1 MGPFTRLF
9 FFNLFFS
16 NFSLISLLLRARE
29 VAAASSR
36 GLEGRQA
43 LRHQPGA
50 SSAIVAALPPAPR
63 RRQPRSFLCPLVP
76 HKNPKTPLLLPITA
90 WAVEL
95 NPFPAQQHPQDG
107 AEPLV
112 FGADPCPSSPV
123 FPHRLFCV
131 LSPFSLVLFT
141 PRPLLLLPSPSEY
154 FPSAPVSRQQP
165 PGSGTRFVNRQHFFS
180 FQLRR
185 CCSDPAASQRNRS
198 QAAKPLRCLTGGDYF
213 TFHRMSALTR
223 YHKAWG
229 RGVAQL
235 CGCFPAWHKHLEA
248 GVILPI
254 SDALPVEC
262 QQNNKYCVI
271 YRI

>member
-1 MGPFTRLF
+1 MVLIRVPPPLCSPIACFVSYPPSARF
-9 FFNLFFS
+9 YSPPDPSFC
-16 NFSLISLLLRARE
+16 SL
-29 VAAASSR
+29 
-36 GLEGRQA
+36 
-43 LRHQPGA
+43 P
-50 SSAIVAALPPAPR
+50 
-63 RRQPRSFLCPLVP
+63 
-76 HKNPKTPLLLPITA
+76 
-90 WAVEL
+90 
-95 NPFPAQQHPQDG
+95 
-107 AEPLV
+107 
-112 FGADPCPSSPV
+112 
-123 FPHRLFCV
+123 
-131 LSPFSLVLFT
+131 
-141 PRPLLLLPSPSEY
+141 PSEY

-235 CGCFPAWHKHLEA
+235 CGCFPARHKHLEA
-248 GVILPI
+248 GVILPV

-262 QQNNKYCVI
+262 QQNKKCCI
-271 YRI
+271 IFRI

>member
-1 MGPFTRLF
+1 MRGSPTHTGCPLLPSGSPPCVGVAAPWVPSRGF
-9 FFNLFFS
+9 FFLTFFFS

-76 HKNPKTPLLLPITA
+76 HKNPKTPLLPPITA

-95 NPFPAQQHPQDG
+95 SPFPAQQHPQDG

-123 FPHRLFCV
+123 FPHRLFC
-131 LSPFSLVLFT
+131 LIPLQLGFIHPPTPPFAPF
-141 PRPLLLLPSPSEY
+141 PL
-154 FPSAPVSRQQP
+154 
-165 PGSGTRFVNRQHFFS
+165 
-180 FQLRR
+180 
-185 CCSDPAASQRNRS
+185 
-198 QAAKPLRCLTGGDYF
+198 
-213 TFHRMSALTR
+213 
-223 YHKAWG
+223 
-229 RGVAQL
+229 
-235 CGCFPAWHKHLEA
+235 
-248 GVILPI
+248 
-254 SDALPVEC
+254 
-262 QQNNKYCVI
+262 
-271 YRI
+271 